1 MTHNVSVYLTKSRGF
16 NLGELNV
23 KKCIFKILK
32 VYFYILKSVYRISLF
47 FYYLFIFTIFY
58 ATVGFS
64 SVEAQIIHTV
74 FFSTSSMLPVLK
86 HGSLQ
91 GLVMA
96 QKGKLLLE
104 SSSEEALGKWG
115 CLAF

>member
-1 MTHNVSVYLTKSRGF
+1 M
-16 NLGELNV
+16 
-23 KKCIFKILK
+23 
-32 VYFYILKSVYRISLF
+32 YIAFFF

-58 ATVGFS
+58 ASAIVGFS
-64 SVEAQIIHTV
+64 SVEAQIIHTL
-74 FFSTSSMLPVLK
+74 FFSMSSMLPVLK